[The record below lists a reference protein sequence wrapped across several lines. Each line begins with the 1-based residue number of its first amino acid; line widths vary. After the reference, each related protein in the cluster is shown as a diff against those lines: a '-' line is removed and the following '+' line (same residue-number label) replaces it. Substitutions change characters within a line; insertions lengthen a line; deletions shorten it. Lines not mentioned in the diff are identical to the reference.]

1 MTNSEYDQA
10 LTFWIRKDQGEKK
23 MDPAAL
29 YAWISAFLSS
39 HRVLALATGAN
50 DYVRCTPLEYTWHED
65 ALWIFTEGGL
75 KFKGLRDNKNIAAA
89 IFDVGTTFTGNLK
102 SLQLEGTAE
111 VIAPDSV
118 EYSSAAA
125 FRKIPLSAI
134 KKLPEP
140 LWLLKITPTEITC
153 LNSDFKND
161 GFGVRQIWQRG

>member
-1 MTNSEYDQA
+1 MTDEQYAQA
-10 LTFWIRKDQGEKK
+10 VSFWTRKDAAAKK
-23 MDPAAL
+23 MDQKTL
-29 YAWISAFLSS
+29 YAWIDTFLAA
-39 HRVLALATGAN
+39 HKILALAVGGS
-50 DYVRCTPLEYTWHED
+50 DFIRCTPLEYAWHED

-89 IFDVGTTFTGNLK
+89 IFDVGTTFTGNLR

-111 VIAPDSV
+111 VVAPDSV